1 MRSLT
6 RRLLTAVALTAS
18 LGVALAGCGKKE
30 AATAD
35 DMSLGNPNAK
45 VTVIEYASASCSH
58 CARWNN
64 DVFPAFKSKYIDTNK
79 VNYVY
84 REFLTPPVQVAAA
97 SFLLARCAGKDK
109 YFQVIDSVYRSQEE
123 MFTTGDFRGVLLR
136 VGQSAGLDE
145 AQFNACVS
153 DEKNL
158 KALNERV
165 EKYAR
170 DAKITGTPTFVVN
183 GKKVNGEDGGEA
195 SLAQLD
201 AAIAEAEAKAK

>member
-1 MRSLT
+1 MRSQT
-6 RRLLTAVALTAS
+6 RRLLMAVALTAS
-18 LGVALAGCGKKE
+18 VAVALTGCDKKDT
-30 AATAD
+30 ASAD
-35 DMSLGNPNAK
+35 DMSLGNPAAK

-64 DVFPAFKSKYIDTNK
+64 DVFPAFKTKYIDTNK

-136 VGQSAGLDE
+136 IGQSAGMDE
-145 AQFNACVS
+145 TQFNACVTN
-153 DEKNL
+153 EKSL
-158 KALNERV
+158 KDLNARV
-165 EKYAR
+165 EKYAK
-170 DAKITGTPTFVVN
+170 DANITGTPTFVVN
-183 GKKVNGEDGGEA
+183 GKKVGGEDGGEV

-201 AAIAEAEAKAK
+201 AAIAEAEKK

>member
-1 MRSLT
+1 MRSQT

-18 LGVALAGCGKKE
+18 VAVALAGCDKKTT
-30 AATAD
+30 ASAD
-35 DMSLGNPNAK
+35 DMSLGNPAAK
-45 VTVIEYASASCSH
+45 VTVVEYASASCSH

-64 DVFPAFKSKYIDTNK
+64 DVFPAFKAKYIDTNK

-109 YFQVIDSVYRSQEE
+109 YFQVVDSVYRSQEE

-136 VGQSAGLDE
+136 IGQSAGMDE
-145 AQFNACVS
+145 AQFNACVTNEDS
-153 DEKNL
+153 L
-158 KALNERV
+158 KALNARV
-165 EKYAR
+165 EKYQKA
-170 DAKITGTPTFVVN
+170 ANITGTPTFVVN
-183 GKKVNGEDGGEA
+183 GKKVGGEDGGEV

-201 AAIAEAEAKAK
+201 AAIAEAEKK

>member
-1 MRSLT
+1 MRSQT

-18 LGVALAGCGKKE
+18 VAVALAGCDKKTT
-30 AATAD
+30 ASAD
-35 DMSLGNPNAK
+35 DMSLGNPAAK
-45 VTVIEYASASCSH
+45 VTVVEYASASCSH

-64 DVFPAFKSKYIDTNK
+64 DVFPAFKAKYIDTNK

-109 YFQVIDSVYRSQEE
+109 YFQVVDSVYRSQEE

-136 VGQSAGLDE
+136 IGQSAGMDE
-145 AQFNACVS
+145 TQFNACVTNEDS
-153 DEKNL
+153 L
-158 KALNERV
+158 KALNARV
-165 EKYAR
+165 EKYQKA
-170 DAKITGTPTFVVN
+170 ANITGTPTFVVN
-183 GKKVNGEDGGEA
+183 GKKVGGEDGGEV

-201 AAIAEAEAKAK
+201 AAIAEAEKK